1 MKSSETG
8 KEECNAKLSES
19 EEIKLAEGLIFKIKV
34 IYSRPIFEGDTPEEA
49 LAIRKE
55 WQDLVSNIG
64 KKGVLATIDYL
75 LSGHHAV
82 PSFPPSPL
90 EFRKCYR
97 VHVAPSLR
105 EEVVVT
111 KQQNSSGQKNIQS
124 GEGYQKFQELV
135 KKLKSGYLE
144 AKNNNSSKEN

>member
-1 MKSSETG
+1 MKSSERA
-8 KEECNAKLSES
+8 EECHEKLSEV
-19 EEIKLAEGLIFKIKV
+19 ETIDLAEGLIFKIKI

-49 LAIRKE
+49 LAIRQE
-55 WQDLVSNIG
+55 WQDLVAKIG

-82 PSFPPSPL
+82 PSFPPSPM

-97 VHVAPSLR
+97 VHVASSLR
-105 EEVVVT
+105 GDIEVT
-111 KQQNSSGQKNIQS
+111 KQQNTTVLKNIHR

-135 KKLKSGYLE
+135 KKLRPGYLE
-144 AKNNNSSKEN
+144 SKSNNSSQEN